1 MTLKSRYVDY
11 NSLHKKYLDNM
22 ASIVI
27 MGVEIE
33 HLRQKVL
40 GKDKEVLFLRVVG
53 WDETEEYFEL

>member
-40 GKDKEVLFLRVVG
+40 GKDKEL
-53 WDETEEYFEL
+53 DEMRQKNILNFR

>member
-11 NSLHKKYLDNM
+11 NSLHKKYLDNI

-27 MGVEIE
+27 MVVEIE

-53 WDETEEYFEL
+53 